1 MWLTPMNQEETMLLH
16 KERYKET
23 IKNLTVMSDILA
35 RNVFKDKNA
44 CEYVLRIILE
54 DKELTVIDN
63 ETQMDFRN
71 MHGRGVVL
79 DCVAKDG
86 SGRVFNVEIQ
96 QDDEGAHPKRARYHL
111 GMMDSNVLDT
121 GKNFDKLPETYVIFV
136 TLKDALGCGLPIA
149 HIDRIIREN
158 GKEFGD
164 EEHFIYVDSSKND
177 GGELGRLMHDFRVK
191 EVKEMQAGA
200 LADRVHELKE
210 TEKGVEHMCKEM
222 EALRLEGVEEG
233 RMEEKK
239 AVAYSLADRKMS
251 AEEIAEIIKV
261 NIETVKGWLAGSV
274 STAR

>member
-1 MWLTPMNQEETMLLH
+1 MYPPFKLKGRQGAEELAPCRFQALRALGFGVILCALVRIALGGLAALDAVSGRAACGNQE
-16 KERYKET
+16 
-23 IKNLTVMSDILA
+23 
-35 RNVFKDKNA
+35 
-44 CEYVLRIILE
+44 
-54 DKELTVIDN
+54 
-63 ETQMDFRN
+63 
-71 MHGRGVVL
+71 
-79 DCVAKDG
+79 
-86 SGRVFNVEIQ
+86 
-96 QDDEGAHPKRARYHL
+96 
-111 GMMDSNVLDT
+111 
-121 GKNFDKLPETYVIFV
+121 
-136 TLKDALGCGLPIA
+136 DA
-149 HIDRIIREN
+149 
-158 GKEFGD
+158 
-164 EEHFIYVDSSKND
+164 D

>member
-54 DKELTVIDN
+54 DKELTAIDN

-86 SGRVFNVEIQ
+86 SGRIFNVEIQ

-136 TLKDALGCGLPIA
+136 TLKEA
-149 HIDRIIREN
+149 
-158 GKEFGD
+158 
-164 EEHFIYVDSSKND
+164 
-177 GGELGRLMHDFRVK
+177 
-191 EVKEMQAGA
+191 KEMQAGA
-200 LADRVHELKE
+200 LADRVHEMKE

-222 EALRLEGVEEG
+222 EQLYDELI
-233 RMEEKK
+233 MDEKK
-239 AVAYSLADRKMS
+239 ETARNLKAMGLSI
-251 AEEIAEIIKV
+251 EQIAQALKV
-261 NIETVKGWLAGSV
+261 NVQLVQDWLSGAV
-274 STAR
+274 TTAR

>member
-1 MWLTPMNQEETMLLH
+1 MNQEEKMLLH

-96 QDDEGAHPKRARYHL
+96 QDD
-111 GMMDSNVLDT
+111 
-121 GKNFDKLPETYVIFV
+121 
-136 TLKDALGCGLPIA
+136 
-149 HIDRIIREN
+149 
-158 GKEFGD
+158 
-164 EEHFIYVDSSKND
+164 
-177 GGELGRLMHDFRVK
+177 GGELGRLMHDFRAK
-191 EVKEMQAGA
+191 EAKEMQAGA

-222 EALRLEGVEEG
+222 EQLCDERELET
-233 RMEEKK
+233 KK
-239 AVAYSLADRKMS
+239 NVAYSLAEKKMS
-251 AEEIAEIIKV
+251 VEDIAEVIKV
-261 NIETVKGWLAGSV
+261 NIETVKSWLA
-274 STAR
+274 STTAAR

>member
-1 MWLTPMNQEETMLLH
+1 MNQEEKMLLH

-121 GKNFDKLPETYVIFV
+121 G
-136 TLKDALGCGLPIA
+136 
-149 HIDRIIREN
+149 
-158 GKEFGD
+158 
-164 EEHFIYVDSSKND
+164 IYVDSSKDD
-177 GGELGRLMHDFRVK
+177 GGELGRLMHDFRAK
-191 EVKEMQAGA
+191 EAKEMQAGA

-222 EALRLEGVEEG
+222 EQLCDERELET
-233 RMEEKK
+233 KK
-239 AVAYSLADRKMS
+239 NVAYSLAEKKMS
-251 AEEIAEIIKV
+251 VEDIAEVIKV
-261 NIETVKGWLAGSV
+261 NIETVKSWLA
-274 STAR
+274 STTAAR

>member
-1 MWLTPMNQEETMLLH
+1 MNQEETMLLH

-121 GKNFDKLPETYVIFV
+121 GKNFDRLPETYVIFV

-164 EEHFIYVDSSKND
+164 EEHFIYVDSSKDD
-177 GGELGRLMHDFRVK
+177 GSELGRLMHDFR
-191 EVKEMQAGA
+191 A

-222 EALRLEGVEEG
+222 EQLCDEA
-233 RMEEKK
+233 RMDEKREN
-239 AVAYSLADRKMS
+239 ARSMAEDGLTVDR
-251 AEEIAEIIKV
+251 IAKILKV
-261 NIETVKGWLAGSV
+261 NAQMVQEWLAGSV

>member
-1 MWLTPMNQEETMLLH
+1 MNQEETMLLH

-63 ETQMDFRN
+63 ETQVDFRN

-79 DCVAKDG
+79 DCVAKDR
-86 SGRVFNVEIQ
+86 SGRVINVEIQ

-164 EEHFIYVDSSKND
+164 EEHFIYVDSSKDD
-177 GGELGRLMHDFRVK
+177 GSALGRL
-191 EVKEMQAGA
+191 MQAGA

-274 STAR
+274 SAAR

>member
-1 MWLTPMNQEETMLLH
+1 MNQEETMLKH

-23 IKNLTVMSDILA
+23 IKNLTVMSDIFA

-96 QDDEGAHPKRARYHL
+96 QDDEGAHPKRARYNL

-136 TLKDALGCGLPIA
+136 TLKDALGHGLPIA

-164 EEHFIYVDSSKND
+164 EEHFIYVDSSKDD

-191 EVKEMQAGA
+191 EAKEMQTGA
-200 LADRVHELKE
+200 LKDRVHELKE

-222 EALRLEGVEEG
+222 EQLCDEA
-233 RMEEKK
+233 RMDEKK
-239 AVAYSLADRKMS
+239 ETARNLNDMGLPI
-251 AEEIAEIIKV
+251 EQIAQALKV
-261 NIETVKGWLAGSV
+261 NAQMVQEWLAGSV

>member
-1 MWLTPMNQEETMLLH
+1 MNQEETMLLH

-86 SGRVFNVEIQ
+86 SG
-96 QDDEGAHPKRARYHL
+96 
-111 GMMDSNVLDT
+111 
-121 GKNFDKLPETYVIFV
+121 
-136 TLKDALGCGLPIA
+136 LPIA

-164 EEHFIYVDSSKND
+164 EEHFIYVDSSKDD
-177 GGELGRLMHDFRVK
+177 GGELGRLMHDFRAK
-191 EVKEMQAGA
+191 EAKEMQAGA

-222 EALRLEGVEEG
+222 EQLCDERELET
-233 RMEEKK
+233 KK
-239 AVAYSLADRKMS
+239 NVAYSLAEKKMS
-251 AEEIAEIIKV
+251 VEDIAEVIKV
-261 NIETVKGWLAGSV
+261 NIETVKSWLA
-274 STAR
+274 STTAAR

>member
-1 MWLTPMNQEETMLLH
+1 MNQEETMLLH

-54 DKELTVIDN
+54 DKELTAIDN

-86 SGRVFNVEIQ
+86 SGRIFNVEIQ

-136 TLKDALGCGLPIA
+136 TLKEA
-149 HIDRIIREN
+149 
-158 GKEFGD
+158 
-164 EEHFIYVDSSKND
+164 
-177 GGELGRLMHDFRVK
+177 
-191 EVKEMQAGA
+191 KEMQAGA
-200 LADRVHELKE
+200 LADRVHEMKE

-222 EALRLEGVEEG
+222 EQICDEA
-233 RMEEKK
+233 RMDEKREN
-239 AVAYSLADRKMS
+239 ARSMAEDGLTVDR
-251 AEEIAEIIKV
+251 IAKILKV
-261 NIETVKGWLAGSV
+261 NAQMVQEWLAGSV